1 MNRLSVLIVAVGLL
15 IAACTAS
22 PDAAPG
28 EGSATPGDSIPT
40 ERMDIDY
47 LDTPANVAELADE
60 SPEVVL
66 ATLTGLN
73 PEVWVLN
80 DPEDPSGLEDVYKGA
95 EFLVEQGL
103 KGDLEAGDVL
113 AVRDIAARRDPGTKK
128 IKAYVV
134 SDAWQFVPG
143 DIGKT
148 FALFLEQFPPEYGG
162 PDLYRTMDGRYGIVE
177 IRNNGTI
184 KVHQP
189 DDPLSPWLNL
199 RNAQWSKALEEL
211 GLP

>member
-1 MNRLSVLIVAVGLL
+1 MNRLSVLIVAGGLL
-15 IAACTAS
+15 IAACT
-22 PDAAPG
+22 
-28 EGSATPGDSIPT
+28 GSQTANSGDRGTTSSEPIPT
-40 ERMDIDY
+40 EQLSNSY
-47 LDTPANVAELADE
+47 FSTPANLAELAEE
-60 SPEVVL
+60 SPEVVV

-95 EFLVEQGL
+95 EFVVEQGL
-103 KGDLEAGDVL
+103 KGELEAGDVL
-113 AVRDIAARRDPGTKK
+113 TVRNIAARRDPGTKK
-128 IKAYVV
+128 VKAYVV

-162 PDLYRTMDGRYGIVE
+162 PDLYRTMDGRYGVVE
-177 IRNNGTI
+177 IRDNGMI
-184 KVHQP
+184 KVHRP
-189 DDPLSPWLNL
+189 NDPLNPWLTL
-199 RNAQWSKALEEL
+199 KNAQWSEALEQL